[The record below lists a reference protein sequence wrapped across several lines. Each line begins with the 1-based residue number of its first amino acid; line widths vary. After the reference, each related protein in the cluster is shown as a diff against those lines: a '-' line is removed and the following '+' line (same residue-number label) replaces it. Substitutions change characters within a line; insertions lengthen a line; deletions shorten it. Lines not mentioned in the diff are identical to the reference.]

1 MEKIKLYFL
10 NNKKIILSIL
20 ICVILIICLGIYF
33 YCEFYVNDNQET
45 LDLTFD
51 RLINEEST
59 DNVLIDNN
67 LDNQN
72 NETIVPDIIEYIYV
86 DIKGYVNK
94 PGVYK
99 IDKNEDKRINDLINL
114 AGGLKKDADTSIINM
129 SLRLHDEMVVIIYSK
144 KEINDF
150 LESKKKQ
157 EEKLE
162 ICEKEEVKNDGCLNE
177 NNIIDSSNQTSNND
191 SINGNNNNNSNQDS
205 SEETLKVNINTAPK
219 ETLMTLNGIGES
231 KAEAIISYRNEV
243 GLFKTIDEIK
253 NVSGI
258 GDSVFEKI
266 KDNITI
272 E

>member
-10 NNKKIILSIL
+10 NNKKFVLL
-20 ICVILIICLGIYF
+20 IVIGAFLIIGVGIYF
-33 YCEFYVNDNQET
+33 YCNFYIDDNQET

-51 RLINEEST
+51 SLINEES
-59 DNVLIDNN
+59 IDNSLVDDN
-67 LDNQN
+67 FDNQN
-72 NETIVPDIIEYIYV
+72 NETIVPGIIEYIYV

-99 IDKNEDKRINDLINL
+99 INKNEDKRINDLINL
-114 AGGLKKDADTSIINM
+114 AGGLKKDADTSIINR
-129 SLRLHDEMVVIIYSK
+129 SLKLYDEMVVIIYSK

-150 LESKKKQ
+150 LETKKKQ

-162 ICEKEEVKNDGCLNE
+162 ICEKEEVKNDGCLSD
-177 NNIIDSSNQTSNND
+177 NNIIDSDNKSNNND
-191 SINGNNNNNSNQDS
+191 NNSNQDS
-205 SEETLKVNINTAPK
+205 SLETLKVNINTATK
-219 ETLMTLNGIGES
+219 ETLMMLSGIGES

-243 GLFKTIDEIK
+243 GLFKTIDELK

-258 GDSVFEKI
+258 GDNLFESI
-266 KDNITI
+266 KENITI

>member
-10 NNKKIILSIL
+10 NNKKLILSIL
-20 ICVILIICLGIYF
+20 ICVILVIGLGIYF
-33 YCEFYVNDNQET
+33 YFEFYVNDNQET

-51 RLINEEST
+51 SLINEESN
-59 DNVLIDNN
+59 DSSLVDDN

-129 SLRLHDEMVVIIYSK
+129 SHKLYDEMVVIIYSK
-144 KEINDF
+144 KEINNF
-150 LESKKKQ
+150 LETKKKQ

-162 ICEKEEVKNDGCLNE
+162 ICEKEEVKNDGCLSDKD
-177 NNIIDSSNQTSNND
+177 IIDSSNQTNND
-191 SINGNNNNNSNQDS
+191 SSSDNSNQDS
-205 SEETLKVNINTAPK
+205 SVVTSKVNINTATK

-231 KAEAIISYRNEV
+231 KAESIISYRNEV
-243 GLFKTIDEIK
+243 GLFKTIDELK

-258 GDSVFEKI
+258 GDNLFESI
-266 KDNITI
+266 KENITI